1 MTENKQKYKAIV
13 SSDWNECLAP
23 CGPFDFIS
31 FTHPELES
39 DLKNIFKQYTGNII
53 SLGEAAQKIQELLPG
68 PITEDHLD
76 AYLETSF
83 VTYTGVADLIDWC
96 LERNILFMM
105 NTTGMIG
112 YFQRVFAKGLL
123 PTVPVLSAHPM
134 VRYAHRETDP
144 FQVFDLFE
152 IQEKSKNTR
161 AVADRFN
168 IPGEKIV
175 LMGDSGGDG
184 PHFEWG
190 AQICAFLI
198 GSMPKPSLETY
209 CQTKGIDIDLRFGL
223 SYAEGDEKDPK
234 QEMQTDFRDLSPVIE
249 ECLYR

>member
-1 MTENKQKYKAIV
+1 MATKNRQYKALV

-31 FTHPELES
+31 FIYPQLES
-39 DLKNIFKQYTGNII
+39 DLDSIFKQYTGNMI
-53 SLGEAAQKIQELLPG
+53 SLGEAALKIQELLPG
-68 PITEDHLD
+68 PVTEDLLD
-76 AYLETSF
+76 VYLDKSF
-83 VTYTGVADLIDWC
+83 VTYKGVAELIEWC
-96 LERNILFMM
+96 LARDILFML

-123 PTVPVLSAHPM
+123 PKAPVLSAHPM
-134 VRYAHRETDP
+134 IRYAYRETDP
-144 FQVFDLFE
+144 LQVYDLLE
-152 IQEKSKNTR
+152 IQDKSKNTR
-161 AVADRFN
+161 AVADRFD
-168 IPGEKIV
+168 IPGEKIII
-175 LMGDSGGDG
+175 MGDSGGDG

-190 AQICAFLI
+190 AQINAFLI

-209 CQTKGIDIDLRFGL
+209 CQAKGVDIDLRFGL

-249 ECLYR
+249 KCLHR